1 MIRRIRTLVLGLG
14 LMTSMLAGAPAA
26 LALSCG
32 DTVTANT
39 TLTGNLSCSGTAL
52 VIGADSIVIDL
63 GGYTLSG
70 DGTGSGVFD
79 GSGHSGF
86 TIRNGRIANF
96 KFGVY
101 LVGPATGVVFRTVED
116 LRIRNNTDAGIR
128 LEDAREVIVQRVRVS
143 RNGTPANSTG
153 EGLDIIR
160 SLSLQV
166 RDSVFFNNLQ
176 NGVRVNQGAEVVLIG
191 NVMRDNAVAGIDYAN
206 AVDSFAKDNR
216 IVRNPAGVFFSDS
229 SGHTLVTNSIRH
241 NGVGVIVTNPPS
253 GISRLN
259 RFEGNSIAR
268 NGAGMIF
275 EDPATNDTVVIH
287 NAIRRNTAD
296 GVLVVDGKVV
306 FEDNRAAFNGGSGL
320 ALLGGTQDVNG
331 NVAVNNVGWGIF
343 VGGATVT
350 GASNVAAGN
359 GAGNCNQPGL
369 C

>member
-1 MIRRIRTLVLGLG
+1 MGGL
-14 LMTSMLAGAPAA
+14 LAGVPAA
-26 LALSCG
+26 SALACG
-32 DTVTANT
+32 DTLMADT
-39 TLTGNLSCSGTAL
+39 TLTGSLSCSGTAF
-52 VIGADSIVIDL
+52 VIGADGIVIDL
-63 GGYTLSG
+63 GGNTITG
-70 DGTGSGVFD
+70 DGTGSGMFD

-86 TIRNGRIANF
+86 TIRNGRIQNF
-96 KFGVY
+96 EFGVY
-101 LVGPATGVVFRTVED
+101 LVGPATGVAFRTIED

-143 RNGTPANSTG
+143 GNGTPAKSTG

-176 NGVRVNQGAEVVLIG
+176 NGVRLNQGEEVVLIG
-191 NVMRDNAVAGIDYAN
+191 NVMRDNAVAGIDYAG

-216 IVRNPAGVFFSDS
+216 IVRNSAGAFFSDS

-241 NGVGVIVTNPPS
+241 NGVGVIVTNPPA
-253 GISRLN
+253 GLSRLN
-259 RFEGNSIAR
+259 RFEGNTFAR
-268 NGAGMIF
+268 NGAGMVF
-275 EDPATNDTVVIH
+275 EDPATNDTTVVA
-287 NAIRRNTAD
+287 NLIRRSGGD
-296 GVLVVDGKVV
+296 GVRVLDGKIV
-306 FEDNRAAFNGGSGL
+306 FEDNRAARNGGSGL
-320 ALLGGTQDVNG
+320 ALLGGVQDVNG
-331 NVAVNNVGWGIF
+331 NVAVNNSGWGIF